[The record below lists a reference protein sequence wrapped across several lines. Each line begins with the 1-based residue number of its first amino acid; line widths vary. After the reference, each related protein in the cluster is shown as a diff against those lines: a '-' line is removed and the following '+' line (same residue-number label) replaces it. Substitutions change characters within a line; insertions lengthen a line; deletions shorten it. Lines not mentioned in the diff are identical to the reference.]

1 MAYFRFTVYQ
11 DEHKNDRLATLNGLR
26 PKQGQEWVK
35 WIDGTNTIIP
45 QALNQYIPSDNEAIL
60 FKMESNNQ
68 SVNADQ
74 GRLLKLCCE
83 SKSISL

>member
-11 DEHKNDRLATLNGLR
+11 DKNKDDRLATLNDIR

-35 WIDGTNTIIP
+35 WIDGTNTIIRP
-45 QALNQYIPSDNEAIL
+45 ALNQYIPSNNEAIL
-60 FKMESNNQ
+60 FKVESINQ

-74 GRLLKLCCE
+74 GRLLKLCYE